1 MNFWPK
7 SCLRFCH
14 AFLNEISGV
23 CEKIVPVSESFWS
36 NFKFLRMID
45 LTGWLW
51 GWNVRVNGLRSLFS
65 FQPFVLLTVDDSDV
79 SATVYGIFESVL
91 NWLLAVLNVFFTIY
105 KIRILSR
112 VKCVILLS
120 FLPKRSKSLKIVS
133 NSALIVESSI
143 FVKND
148 QKLTGFRVIKMI
160 LFQYFLEA
168 SLWFASHLN
177 SSFLTPHLNTRP
189 GVSWSRFKL
198 KKTYQSFPILCFSFY
213 L

>member
-23 CEKIVPVSESFWS
+23 CEKMVPVSESFWS

-91 NWLLAVLNVFFTIY
+91 NWFLAVLNVFFTIY

>member
-91 NWLLAVLNVFFTIY
+91 NWFLAVLNVFFTIY

>member
-14 AFLNEISGV
+14 AYLNEISGV

-45 LTGWLW
+45 LTAWLW
-51 GWNVRVNGLRSLFS
+51 GWNVRVNGMRSLFS
-65 FQPFVLLTVDDSDV
+65 FSAVCSADCRRLRRFSDSLRHIWISFKLV
-79 SATVYGIFESVL
+79 SGGFKC
-91 NWLLAVLNVFFTIY
+91 FFTIY

-120 FLPKRSKSLKIVS
+120 FLQKRSKSLKIVS

-168 SLWFASHLN
+168 SLWFTGHLN
-177 SSFLTPHLNTRP
+177 SSFLTPHLNTRQ

>member
-91 NWLLAVLNVFFTIY
+91 NWFLAVLNVFFTIY

-177 SSFLTPHLNTRP
+177 SSFLTPHLNTRQ

-198 KKTYQSFPILCFSFY
+198 KKTYQSFPILCCSFY

>member
-91 NWLLAVLNVFFTIY
+91 NWFLAVLNVFFTIY

-177 SSFLTPHLNTRP
+177 SSFLTPHLNTRQ

>member
-1 MNFWPK
+1 M
-7 SCLRFCH
+7 
-14 AFLNEISGV
+14 
-23 CEKIVPVSESFWS
+23 
-36 NFKFLRMID
+36 
-45 LTGWLW
+45 T
-51 GWNVRVNGLRSLFS
+51 
-65 FQPFVLLTVDDSDV
+65 
-79 SATVYGIFESVL
+79 ESVF
-91 NWLLAVLNVFFTIY
+91 NWFLAVLNVFFTIY

-120 FLPKRSKSLKIVS
+120 FLQKRSKSLKIVS

-160 LFQYFLEA
+160 LFQFFLEA
-168 SLWFASHLN
+168 SLWFAGHLN
-177 SSFLTPHLNTRP
+177 SSFLTPNLNTRQ

-213 L
+213 LCNIFVETLFLPILFIIINHSFITEKETNYGNLALQTFSGQGIEYHRNLKSFILKMSIGSTV

>member
-7 SCLRFCH
+7 NCLRFCH

-91 NWLLAVLNVFFTIY
+91 NWFLAVLNVFFTIY

>member
-51 GWNVRVNGLRSLFS
+51 GWNVRVNGLRSLFF

-91 NWLLAVLNVFFTIY
+91 NWFLAVLNVFFTIY

-189 GVSWSRFKL
+189 GVSWSPFKL

>member
-91 NWLLAVLNVFFTIY
+91 NWFLAVLNVFFTIY

-168 SLWFASHLN
+168 SLWFASLLN
-177 SSFLTPHLNTRP
+177 SSFLTPHLNTRQ

>member
-1 MNFWPK
+1 M
-7 SCLRFCH
+7 
-14 AFLNEISGV
+14 V
-23 CEKIVPVSESFWS
+23 
-36 NFKFLRMID
+36 
-45 LTGWLW
+45 
-51 GWNVRVNGLRSLFS
+51 VRVKCESEWIAVTVFLSAVCTADCRRLRRFS
-65 FQPFVLLTVDDSDV
+65 DSH
-79 SATVYGIFESVL
+79 GIFESVL
-91 NWLLAVLNVFFTIY
+91 NWFLVVLNVFFTIY

>member
-36 NFKFLRMID
+36 KFKFLRMID

-91 NWLLAVLNVFFTIY
+91 NWFLAVLNVFFTIY

>member
-1 MNFWPK
+1 MWEWMECGHCFP
-7 SCLRFCH
+7 
-14 AFLNEISGV
+14 
-23 CEKIVPVSESFWS
+23 
-36 NFKFLRMID
+36 
-45 LTGWLW
+45 
-51 GWNVRVNGLRSLFS
+51 
-65 FQPFVLLTVDDSDV
+65 FQPFVVLTVDDSDV
-79 SATVYGIFESVL
+79 SATVCGIFESIL
-91 NWLLAVLNVFFTIY
+91 NWFLAVLNVFFTIY

-120 FLPKRSKSLKIVS
+120 FLQKRSKSLKIVS

-177 SSFLTPHLNTRP
+177 SSFLTPHLNTCQ

-198 KKTYQSFPILCFSFY
+198 KKTYQSFPILCFSFS

>member
-14 AFLNEISGV
+14 AFFNEISGV

-36 NFKFLRMID
+36 NFKSLRMID

-91 NWLLAVLNVFFTIY
+91 NWFLAVLNVFFTIY